1 MRPSKDREPASRA
14 GGGRNSAESNV
25 PSARG
30 ETPLLE
36 IHDLQ
41 VSYSLDDGVV
51 SAVDGVDLTVAAGE
65 TVGLVGESGCGKS
78 TVALAVLGV
87 VDAPGRISRG
97 DVRFQGT
104 SIVDLNEREMQAI
117 RGGKIGI
124 VYQEPTTALNPVLTV
139 GYQVGEAVRA
149 HQKIGRREVA
159 ERTREL
165 FEAVSI
171 PDPVRRMA
179 QYPHN
184 LSGGLKQRVMIT
196 IALAGD
202 PALLIAD
209 EPTTALDVTI
219 QAQILDLIRELSSA
233 RNMAVLFITH
243 DLGVVAHIS
252 QRVAVM
258 YAGKIVEEG
267 STIAVLT
274 DPRHPYTAALLK
286 SIPSVA
292 QRAARL
298 ATIEG
303 QLPDPFVPLPGCAFA
318 PRCPKVMEQCVTTPP
333 PVRPTD
339 NGSLARCWLA

>member
-1 MRPSKDREPASRA
+1 MRPSGDHERASRR
-14 GGGRNSAESNV
+14 GDRRSSAEGNIASG
-25 PSARG
+25 RG
-30 ETPLLE
+30 EAALLE
-36 IHDLQ
+36 IRDLR
-41 VSYSLDDGVV
+41 VSFSLDDGVV
-51 SAVDGVDLTVAAGE
+51 SAVDGVDLTIAAGE

-78 TVALAVLGV
+78 TVALAVLRV
-87 VDAPGRISRG
+87 VDAPGRISGG
-97 DVRFQGT
+97 DIRFQGT
-104 SIVDLNEREMQAI
+104 SILDLDEREMQAI
-117 RGGKIGI
+117 RGGQIGI

-139 GYQVGEAVRA
+139 GYQVGEAVSA
-149 HQKIGRREVA
+149 HQNIGRREVA

-165 FEAVSI
+165 FEAVGI
-171 PDPVRRMA
+171 PDPVHRMS

-196 IALAGD
+196 MALAGD

-219 QAQILDLIRELSSA
+219 QAQILDVIGELSSA

-258 YAGKIVEEG
+258 YAGKIVEMG

-274 DPRHPYTAALLK
+274 DPRHPYTDALLK
-286 SIPSVA
+286 SIPSVVR
-292 QRAARL
+292 RAARL

-303 QLPDPFVPLPGCAFA
+303 QVPDPFVPYPGCAFA
-318 PRCPKVMEQCVTTPP
+318 PRCRKVMEQCVKTPP
-333 PVRPTD
+333 PVRLTD